1 MNPVV
6 GRIALS
12 MAILF
17 ILLSLI
23 PLPYLL
29 TRHRH
34 SAEFVID
41 IFALCFSLI
50 FLFLVVWDIRRQ
62 VKKEVRLRIED

>member
-1 MNPVV
+1 MNPIV

-29 TRHRH
+29 IRHSH

-41 IFALCFSLI
+41 IFALCFSLT